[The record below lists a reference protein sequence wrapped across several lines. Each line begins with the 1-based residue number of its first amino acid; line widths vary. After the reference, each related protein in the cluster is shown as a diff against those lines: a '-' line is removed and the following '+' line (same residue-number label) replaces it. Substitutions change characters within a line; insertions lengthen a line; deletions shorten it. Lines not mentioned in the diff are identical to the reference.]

1 MPLSAE
7 SNWFQLTSASLLW
20 VYGNDST
27 HELWYGICASI
38 TCQHVALL
46 NLGISCVE
54 TSASGIKIPLWFDK
68 SIGQSYQEPCQI
80 YQNQKNMVQW
90 ANEEKTVPA
99 GFGVSFSGKD
109 AKCNKI
115 ISSLTEP
122 WKPIRQSGQKKNNSP
137 PGRPEENAVNQSS
150 QEQKPQRTQPKLT
163 HWTNFTSTST
173 TSTTTTT
180 SSSRKESTPQSVGPS
195 AKNHHPCQK
204 AKQTPIWDPKQTAF
218 RVLGNVASLRYV
230 DCNWMYCI

>member
-7 SNWFQLTSASLLW
+7 SNWFQLTSASLLC

-27 HELWYGICASI
+27 HELWYGICAPI
-38 TCQHVALL
+38 ACQHVPLL

-54 TSASGIKIPLWFDK
+54 TSASGIKIPIWFDK

-122 WKPIRQSGQKKNNSP
+122 WKPIRPKKKKQFTPGPPRRKRGESKFAGAKATAHPAQANPLDKLHQHQHHQHHHHHQQFQKGKHAPKCRPKRKKPPPVPKSQANPNLRPKTNSVP
-137 PGRPEENAVNQSS
+137 CPGECS
-150 QEQKPQRTQPKLT
+150 
-163 HWTNFTSTST
+163 
-173 TSTTTTT
+173 
-180 SSSRKESTPQSVGPS
+180 
-195 AKNHHPCQK
+195 
-204 AKQTPIWDPKQTAF
+204 
-218 RVLGNVASLRYV
+218 
-230 DCNWMYCI
+230 

>member
-122 WKPIRQSGQKKNNSP
+122 WKPIRPKKITPGPPRRKRGESKFAGAKATAHPAQANALDKLHQHQHHQHHHHHQQFQKGKHAPKCRPKRKKPPPVPKSQANPNLRPKTNSVP
-137 PGRPEENAVNQSS
+137 CPGECS
-150 QEQKPQRTQPKLT
+150 
-163 HWTNFTSTST
+163 
-173 TSTTTTT
+173 
-180 SSSRKESTPQSVGPS
+180 
-195 AKNHHPCQK
+195 
-204 AKQTPIWDPKQTAF
+204 
-218 RVLGNVASLRYV
+218 
-230 DCNWMYCI
+230 

>member
-122 WKPIRQSGQKKNNSP
+122 WKPIRPKKKKQFTPGPPRRKRGESKFAGAKATAHPAQANALDKLHQHQHHRHHQQFQKGKHAPKCRPKRKKPPPVPKSPANPNLRPKTNSVP
-137 PGRPEENAVNQSS
+137 CPGECS
-150 QEQKPQRTQPKLT
+150 
-163 HWTNFTSTST
+163 
-173 TSTTTTT
+173 
-180 SSSRKESTPQSVGPS
+180 
-195 AKNHHPCQK
+195 
-204 AKQTPIWDPKQTAF
+204 
-218 RVLGNVASLRYV
+218 
-230 DCNWMYCI
+230 

>member
-38 TCQHVALL
+38 ACQHVPLL

-90 ANEEKTVPA
+90 ANEEKTLPA

-122 WKPIRQSGQKKNNSP
+122 WKPIRPKKKKQFTPGSP
-137 PGRPEENAVNQSS
+137 RRSTSNRIVCLHESS
-150 QEQKPQRTQPKLT
+150 SHFVACTVSVAEACILHECSMDGKL
-163 HWTNFTSTST
+163 HVKNIFKICAKLKWTNQCFWWVL
-173 TSTTTTT
+173 
-180 SSSRKESTPQSVGPS
+180 ESYSII
-195 AKNHHPCQK
+195 NHQK
-204 AKQTPIWDPKQTAF
+204 S
-218 RVLGNVASLRYV
+218 G
-230 DCNWMYCI
+230 

>member
-54 TSASGIKIPLWFDK
+54 TSTSGIKIPVWFDK

-122 WKPIRQSGQKKNNSP
+122 WKPIRPKKKKQFTPGP
-137 PGRPEENAVNQSS
+137 PRRKRGESKFAGAKATAHPAQANALD
-150 QEQKPQRTQPKLT
+150 KLQQ
-163 HWTNFTSTST
+163 HQHQHP
-173 TSTTTTT
+173 STTTTS

-218 RVLGNVASLRYV
+218 RVLGNVASFTVCRLQLNV
-230 DCNWMYCI
+230 L

>member
-38 TCQHVALL
+38 TCQHVAWL

-122 WKPIRQSGQKKNNSP
+122 WKPIRPKKKKQFTPGPPRRKRGESKFAGAKATAHPAQANALDKLHQHQHHQHHHHHQQFQKGKHAPKCRPKRKKPPPVPKSQANPNLRPKTNSVP
-137 PGRPEENAVNQSS
+137 CPGECS
-150 QEQKPQRTQPKLT
+150 
-163 HWTNFTSTST
+163 
-173 TSTTTTT
+173 
-180 SSSRKESTPQSVGPS
+180 
-195 AKNHHPCQK
+195 
-204 AKQTPIWDPKQTAF
+204 
-218 RVLGNVASLRYV
+218 
-230 DCNWMYCI
+230 

>member
-54 TSASGIKIPLWFDK
+54 TSTSSIKIPLWFDK

-122 WKPIRQSGQKKNNSP
+122 WKPIRPKKKKQFTPGPPRRKRGESKFAGAKATAHPAQANALDKLHQHQHHQHHHHHQQFQKGKHAPKCRPKRKKPPPVPKSQANPNLRPKTNSVP
-137 PGRPEENAVNQSS
+137 CPGECS
-150 QEQKPQRTQPKLT
+150 
-163 HWTNFTSTST
+163 
-173 TSTTTTT
+173 
-180 SSSRKESTPQSVGPS
+180 
-195 AKNHHPCQK
+195 
-204 AKQTPIWDPKQTAF
+204 
-218 RVLGNVASLRYV
+218 
-230 DCNWMYCI
+230 

>member
-7 SNWFQLTSASLLW
+7 SNWFQPYQCVLIVGIWKWQYSW
-20 VYGNDST
+20 VMVWDMCIHNMPTCCLAKLGNLVCGNED
-27 HELWYGICASI
+27 L
-38 TCQHVALL
+38 
-46 NLGISCVE
+46 
-54 TSASGIKIPLWFDK
+54 GIKIPAWFDK

-122 WKPIRQSGQKKNNSP
+122 WKPIRPKKKKQFTPGPPRRKRGESKFAGAKATAHPAQANALDKLHQHQHHQHHHHHQQFQKGKHAPKCRPKRKKPPPVPKSQANPNLRPKTNSVP
-137 PGRPEENAVNQSS
+137 CPGECS
-150 QEQKPQRTQPKLT
+150 
-163 HWTNFTSTST
+163 
-173 TSTTTTT
+173 
-180 SSSRKESTPQSVGPS
+180 
-195 AKNHHPCQK
+195 
-204 AKQTPIWDPKQTAF
+204 
-218 RVLGNVASLRYV
+218 
-230 DCNWMYCI
+230 